1 MTCPACGLENPPSAL
16 YCDCGREFVSGS
28 KPKQPAPAQS
38 KRAPL
43 AGFGCLLLIAIIVGL
58 GLFVKNSSDKAET
71 VNTTSK
77 TGTRSSS
84 SNRRVILFNGDATTV
99 TIAQDADAL
108 QLAIDLLKSKSDIAR
123 ARVSAAEVDG
133 KLYKVPNGTRAE
145 VLGDVVVPSVQDMTL
160 MRVRILNGPRSGEEG
175 FCFSSVTQPDAAP

>member
-16 YCDCGREFVSGS
+16 YCDCGHGFVLGS
-28 KPKQPAPAQS
+28 EPKKSSLERS
-38 KRAPL
+38 KKAPL
-43 AGFGCLLLIAIIVGL
+43 AEFGFGCVLLIAVSL
-58 GLFVKNSSDKAET
+58 GLALFDNNSSDKGVS

-145 VLGDVVVPSVQDMTL
+145 VLGDVAVQDMTL
-160 MRVRILNGPRSGEEG
+160 IRVRILNGPRSGEEG
-175 FCFSSVTQPDAAP
+175 FCFSSVTQPDTAP